1 MTVEIR
7 QLQESDLQTLCD
19 LYNYYIL
26 ETPATFDIVP
36 KPVTWWHTW
45 FETISK
51 SELYHGLA
59 AVDGDTLLGV
69 AWSTPMREKQAY
81 QTSILTSIYLSV
93 EARGR
98 GVGPDLYRTLFAAH
112 DSSKVHKIFAGITQ
126 PNERSN
132 RLHEK
137 LGFEE
142 EGVFKEVGK
151 KFDQFWDV
159 RWMARN
165 FTL

>member
-7 QLQESDLQTLCD
+7 PLQTSDLPALCD

-26 ETPATFDIVP
+26 ETPATFNVEP
-36 KPVTWWHTW
+36 KAVAWWQDW
-45 FETISK
+45 LETLTQSQ
-51 SELYHGLA
+51 LYHTFA
-59 AVDGDTLLGV
+59 AVEGGTLLGV
-69 AWSTPMREKQAY
+69 VWSGPMGEKQAY
-81 QTSILTSIYLSV
+81 QTSILTSIYMSV

-98 GVGPDLYRTLFAAH
+98 GIGPGLYRTLFAAH

-142 EGVFKEVGK
+142 EGTFKEVGK
-151 KFDQFWDV
+151 KFGQFWDV